1 MREIAVKPIEAEA
14 FLPFGFAL
22 GTVSQA
28 LTPRNLRPGAEAV
41 IEKLEPR
48 GPTGRELHVVEL
60 LERHPFSTQTFIP
73 IGVATYLVVVASSA
87 ADGSPNL
94 TGLRAFRVPGSM
106 IVQYHAAVWHA
117 PLTALDPAGSFAMHV
132 HRDGSSGDT
141 EFLDISPVAI
151 RLEITGRTSTLG
163 RSIPAAS
170 RPRDLTLGQEI
181 S

>member
-1 MREIAVKPIEAEA
+1 MREIAVEPVEAEA
-14 FLPFGFAL
+14 FRPFGFVL

-28 LTPRNLRPGAEAV
+28 LAPQSLRPAADAV
-41 IEKLEPR
+41 IEMLKPR

-94 TGLRAFRVPGSM
+94 TRLRAFRIPGST

-141 EFLDISPVAI
+141 EFLDIPPVAI
-151 RLEITGRTSTLG
+151 RLEKIGR
-163 RSIPAAS
+163 AHV
-170 RPRDLTLGQEI
+170 
-181 S
+181 